1 MKTQNIFK
9 ILFLVIFSTTTF
21 AQVGFGT
28 STPDA
33 DAILELQ
40 ATDKALLLPRVALTG
55 TTDVTTVPTPVA
67 GMIVYNTATTTTNGT
82 AVQANNIYMFDGVS
96 WKLVVDN
103 GRLESATAGFN
114 ESILGYTPSKAADKA
129 TVTTAPGGASVT
141 LLGCKTNPANGHV
154 YCAYQLS
161 AGTNFYN
168 TFNLAKLIGGYLV
181 TMTNHDERIWVNTN
195 ILASGT
201 GFNLQNNI
209 WIGYNKIAEPGNVLE
224 FKWITDEQFKIDW
237 TTNPTSTPEN
247 WFNTGEP
254 NNGGGVEGS
263 CHIWRTSNS
272 PNRNWNDLDG
282 NTSNEGG
289 NPFNQV
295 IIEFNE

>member
-1 MKTQNIFK
+1 MKKFIA
-9 ILFLVIFSTTTF
+9 LFLLSLSFQTF

-55 TTDVTTVPTPVA
+55 TNDVTTVPSPVA
-67 GMIVYNTATTTTNGT
+67 GMIVYNTATTTNGT
-82 AVQANNIYMFDGVS
+82 AVQANNIYLFDGLS
-96 WKLVVDN
+96 WKKVVDN
-103 GRLESATAGFN
+103 ERLQSATAGFN

-161 AGTNFYN
+161 TGTNFYN
-168 TFNLAKLIGGYLV
+168 TFNLAKQIGGYLV

-195 ILASGT
+195 IVSSGT
-201 GFNLQNNI
+201 GYNLNSNI
-209 WIGYNKIAEPGNVLE
+209 WIGYNKVAEPGNTVE
-224 FKWITDEQFKIDW
+224 FRWVTDEQFKIDW

-247 WFNTGEP
+247 WFNSGEP
-254 NNGGGVEGS
+254 NNGGGTEGS
-263 CHIWRTSNS
+263 CHIYGNTITKY
-272 PNRNWNDLDG
+272 WNDLNGSLTQDG
-282 NTSNEGG
+282 GG
-289 NPFNQV
+289 TQFRHV